1 MRRQTALETCI
12 RIACDADRR
21 HEEPDLAK
29 AMVIQ
34 TVAGEF
40 ERRKN
45 AKRYLPQDY
54 Y

>member
-29 AMVIQ
+29 AMVIK
-34 TVAGEF
+34 TAEVDSSKLTGNEGK
-40 ERRKN
+40 ESKW
-45 AKRYLPQDY
+45 L
-54 Y
+54 